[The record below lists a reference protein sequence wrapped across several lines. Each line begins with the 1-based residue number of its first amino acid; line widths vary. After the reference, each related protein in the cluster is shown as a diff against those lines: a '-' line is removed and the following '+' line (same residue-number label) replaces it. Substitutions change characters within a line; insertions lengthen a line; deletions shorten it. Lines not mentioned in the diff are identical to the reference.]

1 MIKVEINPARIERIV
16 LESRSEM
23 ERDFDDAT
31 YRFIRPL
38 LDRLDRRLRSVARSA
53 IAELPTAA
61 GGGRVKKSN
70 RLPERGTHGGAL

>member
-1 MIKVEINPARIERIV
+1 MIRVEINPARIERIV

-38 LDRLDRRLRSVARSA
+38 LDRLDRRLRSVARTA
-53 IAELPTAA
+53 IKEGPTAA
-61 GGGRVKKSN
+61 GRMRAKKDD
-70 RLPERGTHGGAL
+70 RLAARDTHVGAS

>member
-1 MIKVEINPARIERIV
+1 MIRVEINPARIERIV

-38 LDRLDRRLRSVARSA
+38 LDRLDRRLRSVAKSA
-53 IAELPTAA
+53 TTELPTAA
-61 GGGRVKKSN
+61 GGGRGKKNN

>member
-1 MIKVEINPARIERIV
+1 MIRVEINPARIERIV

-38 LDRLDRRLRSVARSA
+38 LDSLDRRLRLVAR
-53 IAELPTAA
+53 AA
-61 GGGRVKKSN
+61 FREP
-70 RLPERGTHGGAL
+70 PERR